1 MALLIIVPSQELIK
15 KEDNTY
21 TVIIEDGASS
31 VLEPN
36 SYSPLNHISE
46 IPGASGIDIRPVT
59 ADEGYSSLIGTQPGS
74 LPVEDNFNMAFNIF
88 GSRGFKYVSDGENST
103 KKTSPK
109 SKGKK
114 SKSSRVKGEDISCID
129 REESVLVEALL
140 DDDSVPTTSQAVVQ
154 ESIETVDNLSLI
166 HI

>member
-1 MALLIIVPSQELIK
+1 MCIRDSLITVPSQELIQ

-36 SYSPLNHISE
+36 SYSPLNHISD

-88 GSRGFKYVSDGENST
+88 GSRGFKYVSDSENTT

-114 SKSSRVKGEDISCID
+114 INFYPKF
-129 REESVLVEALL
+129 SVIRITLNAGCYY
-140 DDDSVPTTSQAVVQ
+140 
-154 ESIETVDNLSLI
+154 
-166 HI
+166 